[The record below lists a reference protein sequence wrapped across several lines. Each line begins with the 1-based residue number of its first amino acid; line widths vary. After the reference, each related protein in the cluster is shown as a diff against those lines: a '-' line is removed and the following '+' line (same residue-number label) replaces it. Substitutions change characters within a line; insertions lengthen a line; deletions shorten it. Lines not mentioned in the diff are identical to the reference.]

1 MPSPSRGSC
10 HLALN
15 LMVVFS
21 SGSWLCF
28 LLGQFVG
35 EKLLGH
41 QQTNNTCLVL
51 EASQVAL
58 MVNNPPPNAG
68 DLRDVGLIPGLED
81 PMEESMAAH
90 SSILAWRIPW
100 TEEPGRLQSMG
111 LQRDM
116 TKAAKH
122 ILMHD

>member
-1 MPSPSRGSC
+1 M
-10 HLALN
+10 
-15 LMVVFS
+15 
-21 SGSWLCF
+21 
-28 LLGQFVG
+28 LGP
-35 EKLLGH
+35 
-41 QQTNNTCLVL
+41 QQTNTCLVL

-68 DLRDVGLIPGLED
+68 DLGDAGLIPGLED
-81 PMEESMAAH
+81 PMQESMATH

-116 TKAAKH
+116 TKA
-122 ILMHD
+122 I